1 MLSDHTI
8 KKNEPFSVPL
18 VVKLGGSLYNR
29 ISDLVPLLCESR
41 RPLLIVPGGG
51 IFADTVRQAQVADDS
66 AHWMAIAAMDQYGWF
81 IASHGLTTTDILK
94 VPEKTTIFLPYIC
107 MRQRDPLPHTWDIT
121 SDTIAAWFAS
131 QLGLELL
138 LLKSVDGIMCEEKLQ
153 KHITKPIQS
162 DVVDPYFIAF
172 VMKNQ
177 IKTTIINGNSRTRVK
192 QFLNGEPVIGT
203 RIGTTF

>member
-1 MLSDHTI
+1 MMRSDHSV
-8 KKNEPFSVPL
+8 KNYSVPL
-18 VVKLGGSLYNR
+18 VVKLGGSLQNGV
-29 ISDLVPLLCESR
+29 SDLVPLLRRSR

-51 IFADTVRQAQVADDS
+51 IFADTVRQARVADDS

-81 IASHGLTTTDILK
+81 IASHDLKTTDVLK
-94 VPEKTTIFLPYIC
+94 VPEKTTIFLPYIS

-121 SDTIAAWFAS
+121 SDSISAWVAD

-138 LLKSVDGIMCEEKLQ
+138 LLKSVDGITREGELQ
-153 KHITKPIQS
+153 KQITTPIQN
-162 DVVDPYFIAF
+162 DVVDPFFIPF

-177 IKTTIINGNSRTRVK
+177 IKTTIINGKSGELVEK
-192 QFLNGEPVIGT
+192 FLNGELFTGT